1 MARPIRDTPKPQST
15 MPVAMLARPS
25 VIRTGVSSEADGSVD
40 ITRSTSDD
48 AKIPVMAAVEL
59 SGPAD
64 AKGNEPPTAIGW
76 GTTPGG
82 IKGAAEAVGREW
94 RSRTAEDGHAV

>member
-15 MPVAMLARPS
+15 MPVATLARPS

-59 SGPAD
+59 SGPAI
-64 AKGNEPPTAIGW
+64 ANGNELPSAIV
-76 GTTPGG
+76 
-82 IKGAAEAVGREW
+82 AA
-94 RSRTAEDGHAV
+94 RTADEIKVAATP